1 MMINFIVVDIPPL
14 FWTLVNLV
22 RHLVSPYIHAGYLP
36 TDLSKGFISGGF
48 TLN

>member
-22 RHLVSPYIHAGYLP
+22 RHLVCMC
-36 TDLSKGFISGGF
+36 DKGAHRDSL
-48 TLN
+48 TW